1 MGYNVYYRGEI
12 QISPPLTKE
21 HADVVLA
28 FAKSERTQLTEA
40 IYKSIAD
47 SPAPDLPGYA
57 DLFELSEDRCLILP
71 DETESRHGL
80 RLWLVL
86 LIEHV
91 LEPLAYVLNGEV
103 SWTAD
108 EDDDRGTIYVK
119 DNVIETIDDVIF
131 NEGPSWAPE
140 HYVDD
145 LLKKTL
151 QELID
156 SADSTGCTPDLTVVS
171 AKPVESIRQMLTQ
184 L

>member
-1 MGYNVYYRGEI
+1 MSYNVYYRGEI
-12 QISPPLTKE
+12 QILPPLTKE

-28 FAKSERTQLTEA
+28 FSKGERTQLTEA

-47 SPAPDLPGYA
+47 SPDPDLPGYS
-57 DLFELSEDRCLILP
+57 DLFELSEDRSLILP
-71 DETESRHGL
+71 DEKESRHGL

-119 DNVIETIDDVIF
+119 DNVVETIDDVIF

-140 HYVDD
+140 HYVNDRF
-145 LLKKTL
+145 KKVL
-151 QELID
+151 RGLVD
-156 SADSTGCTPDLTVVS
+156 SADNTGCTPDLTVVS
-171 AKPVESIRQMLTQ
+171 AKHVETIRQALMRL
-184 L
+184 